1 MPRRHE
7 HIPIYSLSIDARL
20 SGHFFFKK
28 FSYSMKNK
36 IAMEKKNKQ
45 KTRTVLGC
53 NNDRLV
59 PEKIYD
65 ISNTKRLQRIVHMP
79 LGHPIILLK
88 SN

>member
-1 MPRRHE
+1 MN
-7 HIPIYSLSIDARL
+7 
-20 SGHFFFKK
+20 
-28 FSYSMKNK
+28 NK
-36 IAMEKKNKQ
+36 IVKEKKNKQ

-59 PEKIYD
+59 SEKIYD
-65 ISNTKRLQRIVHMP
+65 ISNTKRLQRIVLMP

>member
-1 MPRRHE
+1 MN
-7 HIPIYSLSIDARL
+7 
-20 SGHFFFKK
+20 
-28 FSYSMKNK
+28 NK
-36 IAMEKKNKQ
+36 IVMEKKKNKQ

-65 ISNTKRLQRIVHMP
+65 ISNTKRLQRIVLMP